1 VPRVLIADRHPVA
14 RAGLRA
20 VLERD
25 PRLRIGPLVDHI
37 GGVEAAVASSTPPEL
52 IFIDL
57 HLRDGATLDL
67 IRRLGFER
75 PEIAV
80 LVVTNFDDRF
90 WVERSLQAGARAVLL
105 KNESGAGIT
114 AAVDTVLRGGVFV
127 RPTFGRRP
135 PHPLLAKAGLSPPPL
150 EHRLTKREME
160 VFVLVGRG
168 LPRTAIARR
177 LRLSP
182 RTIDRHQGQIRTK
195 GGFEDAADLLR
206 YAMLWT
212 SHRPPEL

>member
-1 VPRVLIADRHPVA
+1 VLIADRHPVA

-20 VLERD
+20 VLRRD

-37 GGVEAAVASSTPPEL
+37 GGIEEVVAGPAPPDL
-52 IFIDL
+52 IVTDL

-67 IRRLGFER
+67 IRRLGLER

-80 LVVTNFDDRF
+80 LVVTLFEDWF
-90 WVERSLQAGARAVLL
+90 WVERSLSAGARAVVL
-105 KNESGAGIT
+105 KSESVAGIA

-127 RPTFGRRP
+127 SPGFGRRP
-135 PHPLLAKAGLSPPPL
+135 PNPLLSQMVAGLPVL
-150 EHRLTKREME
+150 EARLTDREMA

-168 LPRTAIARR
+168 LARTEIARQ

-182 RTIDRHQGQIRTK
+182 RTIDRHHGRIRVK
-195 GGFEDAADLLR
+195 GGFEDSVDMLR

-212 SHRPPEL
+212 SHRPPEV